1 MKALDSISI
10 RRTTLCVAMA
20 VAVSLPGISAA
31 GYFDKAKSRA
41 QTAKARVSTAVT
53 QVRQERPLATTLQ
66 NIGPDLPDLE
76 IIEIVKEL
84 NLKGQL
90 LNTIALMKEIQA
102 DYQYFS
108 GGTGCEAECAEF
120 REELKDVFGDFL
132 SLVREVPVL
141 SADGALVDNLERAL
155 RVIDYIPPRALYLMW
170 QLISGQLEQIRMAA
184 GSMLQALDSLP
195 PLEDDGGISRSTQ
208 STSNTTEAGFCEWLD
223 DKPFVDLV
231 QARLEM
237 FAWKLK
243 TAADLIPDVGA
254 EATFAGSAGVAAGV
268 AAEVSGEA
276 TVSFKPSDHPKIALK
291 VIAIIPE
298 RINWAIKINVLR
310 AEVGCKIAGD

>member
-120 REELKDVFGDFL
+120 REELKGVFADFSFITSAAL
-132 SLVREVPVL
+132 SNF
-141 SADGALVDNLERAL
+141 SKSNFSFTLER
-155 RVIDYIPPRALYLMW
+155 
-170 QLISGQLEQIRMAA
+170 
-184 GSMLQALDSLP
+184 
-195 PLEDDGGISRSTQ
+195 
-208 STSNTTEAGFCEWLD
+208 
-223 DKPFVDLV
+223 
-231 QARLEM
+231 M
-237 FAWKLK
+237 F
-243 TAADLIPDVGA
+243 
-254 EATFAGSAGVAAGV
+254 
-268 AAEVSGEA
+268 
-276 TVSFKPSDHPKIALK
+276 
-291 VIAIIPE
+291 
-298 RINWAIKINVLR
+298 
-310 AEVGCKIAGD
+310 

>member
-1 MKALDSISI
+1 MKKLNSTSI

-20 VAVSLPGISAA
+20 IAVSIPGIATA
-31 GYFDKAKSRA
+31 GLLDKAKNRA
-41 QTAKARVSTAVT
+41 QTAKARVSSTVT

-66 NIGPDLPDLE
+66 NIGPNLPDLE

-84 NLKGQL
+84 NLKEQL
-90 LNTIALMKEIQA
+90 LNTIALMREIQA

-120 REELKDVFGDFL
+120 REELKGVFGDFL

-155 RVIDYIPPRALYLMW
+155 RVIDYIPPRALYPMW
-170 QLISGQLEQIRMAA
+170 QLISGQLEQIRIAA
-184 GSMLQALDSLP
+184 GSMLQDLDSLP
-195 PLEDDGGISRSTQ
+195 PLEDDGDISRSTQ
-208 STSNTTEAGFCEWLD
+208 STGNTTDAGLCEWLD

-254 EATFAGSAGVAAGV
+254 EATAGAAAGVAAGA
-268 AAEVSGEA
+268 AAEGNAEA
-276 TVSFKPSDHPKIALK
+276 TVSFKPSDHPKIVLK

-298 RINWAIKINVLR
+298 RINWAIKINRLR
-310 AEVGCKIAGD
+310 AEVGCKIAGH